1 MARYKID
8 GQQPRK
14 TVDIKYIANAAAKQV
29 LKVYLVASATVHLI
43 WELASNGWVRIEKT
57 KFVSVRGKFIRLK
70 DQK

>member
-1 MARYKID
+1 MRYKID

-14 TVDIKYIANAAAKQV
+14 TVDIKYITNATAKQV
-29 LKVYLVASATVHLI
+29 LKVYLVASAAVHLI

>member
-8 GQQPRK
+8 GQPRK
-14 TVDIKYIANAAAKQV
+14 TTDVKYITKTAARQV
-29 LKVYLVASATVHLI
+29 LKVYLVASAAVHLI
-43 WELASNGWVRIEKT
+43 WELATTIGWVRIEKT

>member
-1 MARYKID
+1 MRYKID

-14 TVDIKYIANAAAKQV
+14 TVDIKYITNDTAKQV
-29 LKVYLVASATVHLI
+29 LKVYLVASAAVHLI